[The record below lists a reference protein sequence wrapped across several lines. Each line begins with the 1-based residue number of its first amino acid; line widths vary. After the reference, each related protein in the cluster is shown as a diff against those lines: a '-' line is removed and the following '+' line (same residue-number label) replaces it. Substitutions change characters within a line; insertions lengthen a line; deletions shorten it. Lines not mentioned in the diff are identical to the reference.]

1 MRSVEISREALA
13 EARKEDIKVIWDATV
28 YKSGFEIFGTE
39 RSRWMSF
46 PISEGWEPTW
56 TRLKQILD
64 LTEEEY
70 KIEQE
75 QWERMMEEDEEDSD
89 SWEESSGEEG
99 WVEGGYLDEEEE
111 SDENDSNGDESEAKD
126 SEEGENDGE
135 ARGKEDN

>member
-1 MRSVEISREALA
+1 M
-13 EARKEDIKVIWDATV
+13 IWDATV

-46 PISEGWEPTW
+46 PNSEDWEPTW

-75 QWERMMEEDEEDSD
+75 QWERMMEEKEDSD

-99 WVEGGYLDEEEE
+99 WVEGGYLDEEED

-126 SEEGENDGE
+126 SEEGENEGE
-135 ARGKEDN
+135 ARGNEDN